1 MMADCESTSPAVE
14 GTKAVIDDIIDGA
27 TAAVEDIVD
36 TIRNSAVLAPPG
48 LIWLS
53 DTSRSDIG
61 YYGYVHVVADKL
73 YPC

>member
-36 TIRNSAVLAPPG
+36 VHIQGAPG
-48 LIWLS
+48 HGRAS
-53 DTSRSDIG
+53 
-61 YYGYVHVVADKL
+61 
-73 YPC
+73 